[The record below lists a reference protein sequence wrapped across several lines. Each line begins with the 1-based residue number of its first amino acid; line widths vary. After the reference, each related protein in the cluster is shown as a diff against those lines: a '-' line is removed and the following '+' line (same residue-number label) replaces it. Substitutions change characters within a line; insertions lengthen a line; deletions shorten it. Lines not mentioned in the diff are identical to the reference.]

1 MAVERLTFDPEG
13 DLVLRLTYPSD
24 AEQTKIAGIAKPPE
38 QVDMLVSSKHLRLA
52 SPVFKAMLQ
61 GSFREGQALQS
72 TGKAEVPL
80 PDDDPAAFKILL
92 DIVHGFP
99 SKVPRS
105 VDLSTLANLSILVDK
120 YRMLEVVSVYVK
132 SFWVPNLRSAS
143 PPSSGNMFPWLSIA
157 WVFQLSA
164 EFTEITR
171 MLAQEDSCGPIPH
184 LDQRFPIPDKVI
196 AKIDHQR
203 TQAIAPIFRVI
214 DDIIRVLS
222 SPDPYPPLITQHPFS
237 QQLSANICNGSS
249 HWRHPIKNLNSR
261 STCDALMLGTVLR
274 DATKLGLHPT
284 PAPPYNGLTVKD
296 VVEKAKGLDIVSL
309 CDIRQDQTFYGG
321 PSDYAHGQMKRIA
334 TAIKAAE
341 AAVTGLS
348 LSLIDHPL
356 DLPTSG
362 PT

>member
-203 TQAIAPIFRVI
+203 TQAIAPIFR
-214 DDIIRVLS
+214 
-222 SPDPYPPLITQHPFS
+222 
-237 QQLSANICNGSS
+237 QLSANICNGSS